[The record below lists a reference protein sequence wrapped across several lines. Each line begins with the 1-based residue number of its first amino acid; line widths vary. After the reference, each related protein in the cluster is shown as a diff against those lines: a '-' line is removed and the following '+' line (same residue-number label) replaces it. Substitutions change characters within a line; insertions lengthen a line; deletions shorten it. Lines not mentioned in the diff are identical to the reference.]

1 MFYCQTVWIVHMR
14 RKYTIFNISSLF
26 QKNSQEKRKKI
37 KRRWVLTQNSRVLFV
52 RETSLSHLPLGSGV
66 LTLEKWKQGCVG
78 LLIVDCWA
86 LLRLEPIVVHE
97 SCYSLPRSILLI
109 SGNIHLSLTLN
120 SSSSF
125 LCVYLPPSKLSVVH
139 TRTTIDVVIAVEKAR
154 RHQSQLCSLL
164 MISGIIIPWISAKV
178 WVYDATWVRTESHA
192 TLPSSI

>member
-66 LTLEKWKQGCVG
+66 LTLEKGKQGCVR

-86 LLRLEPIVVHE
+86 LLRLEPIVIHE

-139 TRTTIDVVIAVEKAR
+139 VYENNNRR
-154 RHQSQLCSLL
+154 RHHRWKGTTPSKSTLFVVDDIWDYYPVNLGQSL
-164 MISGIIIPWISAKV
+164 GIRRHLS
-178 WVYDATWVRTESHA
+178 
-192 TLPSSI
+192 